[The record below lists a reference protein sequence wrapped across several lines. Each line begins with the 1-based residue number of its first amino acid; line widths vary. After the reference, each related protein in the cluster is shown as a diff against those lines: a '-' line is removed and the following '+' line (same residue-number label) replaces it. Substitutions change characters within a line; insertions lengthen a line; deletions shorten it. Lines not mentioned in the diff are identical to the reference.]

1 MIQSRMEAEAGEPPF
16 GIGLGGDVPVNAR
29 NRQLRQR
36 IYGGTV
42 KRGISASRPDLN
54 EQYKAQQ
61 QPAINFD
68 DIQRM
73 ASTLP
78 AGAEI
83 KVVIG
88 GVEHVLNNV

>member
-1 MIQSRMEAEAGEPPF
+1 MEAEAGEPPF
-16 GIGLGGDVPVNAR
+16 GIGLGGDVSVKSR

-36 IYGGTV
+36 MYGGPAQRAV
-42 KRGISASRPDLN
+42 ARPDLS
-54 EQYKAQQ
+54 EQYNAQQ
-61 QPAINFD
+61 QQQINFD

-73 ASTLP
+73 ASSLP

-88 GVEHVLNNV
+88 GVEHVLNNVK